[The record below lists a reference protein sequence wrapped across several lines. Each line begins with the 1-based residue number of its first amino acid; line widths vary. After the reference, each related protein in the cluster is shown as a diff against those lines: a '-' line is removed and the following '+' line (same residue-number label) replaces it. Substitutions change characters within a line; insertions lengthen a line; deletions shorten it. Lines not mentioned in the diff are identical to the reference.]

1 MNPDIKESISL
12 KFVIILASFVIIVAG
27 MRAAAS
33 LLVPFFLAVFLAVI
47 CTSPLSWLRRIG
59 APTPLAVILVAV
71 CILGMGFLVSVFI
84 GKALKDFTM
93 SLPDYQ
99 KIFEAKAVGI
109 MAWLESHGIDT
120 AQFAGTDIIET
131 GSVMK
136 IIGGFLG
143 GLSAILTNMFVILL
157 TVIFILL
164 EAAGMPQKLRSALGD
179 TDESLSG
186 FSRFTE
192 SVKRYLAVKTW
203 CSLLTGVLVAVMLKA
218 LGVKQPY
225 LWGFTAFL
233 LNYIP
238 NIGSA
243 VAAVPGIL
251 MALIQFDLPHALY
264 IAVGY
269 AAINIG
275 VSYFIEPRLMGS
287 RLGLSTLVVFI
298 SLVFWAWVLGP
309 VGMLLSI
316 PLTMTVKIALE
327 SSPDTRWVAVLLGP
341 AKIVGNPQPPLESG
355 TSTANQ

>member
-71 CILGMGFLVSVFI
+71 CILGMGFLVS
-84 GKALKDFTM
+84 
-93 SLPDYQ
+93 
-99 KIFEAKAVGI
+99 VGI

-275 VSYFIEPRLMGS
+275 VSYFIEPRLMGI